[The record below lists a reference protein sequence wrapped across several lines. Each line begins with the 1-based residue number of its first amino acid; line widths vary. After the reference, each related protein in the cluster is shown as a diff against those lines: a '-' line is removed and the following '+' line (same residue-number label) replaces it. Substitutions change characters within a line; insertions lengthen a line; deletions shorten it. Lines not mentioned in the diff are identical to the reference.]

1 MSKEHGKN
9 FPHRLSPLRPS
20 LQKACTQKSLKT
32 MVEISL
38 FTYSSYHYPWGEMK
52 ATLSYQE
59 TQTRQIKTPL
69 LWTQTLAF

>member
-1 MSKEHGKN
+1 MEAGSLRPGGGQTKIWWVREKESVSKEHGKN

-38 FTYSSYHYPWGEMK
+38 FTYS
-52 ATLSYQE
+52 
-59 TQTRQIKTPL
+59 R
-69 LWTQTLAF
+69 

>member
-1 MSKEHGKN
+1 MISAR
-9 FPHRLSPLRPS
+9 PWLLYLSVI
-20 LQKACTQKSLKT
+20 QFFC
-32 MVEISL
+32 L
-38 FTYSSYHYPWGEMK
+38 FSPTSYHYPWGEMK